1 MGRGLQLVLPPR
13 AAAVYPAGM
22 SERQLLT
29 RCDPVMPTSV
39 AWFCLRSQ
47 QKHEKIAASHLAEMD
62 EVEVFNPRIRFARS
76 TKQGPVWV
84 TESLFPNY
92 LFARFDW
99 RKSLARVHYA
109 RGVKHIV
116 HFGDRW
122 PTVPDNVISDLQTSL
137 GPEDLRVVTAELQPG
152 DSVTI
157 SGGLFHG
164 LKTVVTQIM
173 PGHQRV
179 AVLMDFLGQQTP
191 VEISINSLVRQ
202 GPRG

>member
-1 MGRGLQLVLPPR
+1 
-13 AAAVYPAGM
+13 M
-22 SERQLLT
+22 SETQLLAK
-29 RCDPVMPTSV
+29 CEPVMPKSV

-47 QKHEKIAASHLAEMD
+47 QKHEKIAAGRLAQME
-62 EVEVFNPRIRFARS
+62 EVEVFNPRIRFARP

-109 RGVKHIV
+109 PGVKQIV

-122 PTVPDNVISDLQTSL
+122 PTVPDEVIEELQASL
-137 GPEDLRVVTAELQPG
+137 GPEDLRVVSEELHPG
-152 DSVTI
+152 DTVTI

-164 LKTVVTQIM
+164 LKTVVTQVM

-191 VEISINSLVRQ
+191 VEISVNSLVRKS
-202 GPRG
+202 PRG

>member
-1 MGRGLQLVLPPR
+1 
-13 AAAVYPAGM
+13 M
-22 SERQLLT
+22 SETQLLAK
-29 RCDPVMPTSV
+29 CEPVMPTSV

-47 QKHEKIAASHLAEMD
+47 QKHEKIAAGRLAQME
-62 EVEVFNPRIRFARS
+62 EVEVFNPRIRFARP

-109 RGVKHIV
+109 PGVKQIV

-122 PTVPDNVISDLQTSL
+122 PTVPDEVIEELQASL
-137 GPEDLRVVTAELQPG
+137 GPEDLRVVSEELHPG

-164 LKTVVTQIM
+164 LKTVVTQVM

-191 VEISINSLVRQ
+191 VEISVNSLVRKS
-202 GPRG
+202 PRG